1 MIKKIF
7 MVVVIIAIVVGGGF
21 YAFQQLMPE
30 EVVETQ
36 GPVFSTHEAKKGDIS
51 VGVEVVGQLDAT
63 NGGGIRV
70 PGNRYGGD
78 SAQYIIDE
86 FFVQEGDSVTQ
97 GQILAKILSDDIHNK
112 IDDLNEQ
119 IESQKKQLSQVTG
132 LPIDQLDNI
141 NPSQGIQILAPIDGS
156 IVNLQAKEG
165 QELTQ
170 GQIIARVVD
179 NSKFKVACKFTTA
192 ELKKV
197 KEGQKVVLKFPYFDG
212 FYEGKLTE
220 INSTPIPNDDKEDT
234 FGTSF
239 VYHAVVEGDN
249 PGLIQPEMKVNI
261 GLSNGEDVSDGV
273 TYFMYDGKVDGFVSE
288 EKVLNQVEAVATEVH
303 VKEMGNVKKGD
314 PIVTMS
320 GSDVKEMIQKYLDK
334 IRELN
339 NDRREYVTKL
349 DQLEIRSPMD
359 GVVGGIYRQQGESV
373 SAGDWIGDVY
383 NTSDMMIW
391 TEIDDVDIL
400 QVKQDAPVKVTVDAL
415 PGEQFEGK
423 VERVSTMSRD
433 RNGVTRFAVSI
444 QVKGGPQLRPGMQ
457 ARGFIDA
464 GSAKDVL
471 LIPLEGIFEE
481 DGVSKVELLK
491 KDGTT
496 EVVSIKL
503 GLMNDRYAEVVSG
516 LNEGDAIITGST
528 ADLLPSQHIKSD
540 DALIPSGD
548 GNEDSKDENNGN
560 DGNNNTDGNN

>member
-36 GPVFSTHEAKKGDIS
+36 GPIYSTQEVKRGDIS

-63 NGGGIRV
+63 DGGGIRV
-70 PGNRYGGD
+70 PGNRYSGD

-86 FFVQEGDSVTQ
+86 FFVEEGDPVKQ
-97 GQILAKILSDDIHNK
+97 GQVLAKLLSDDIHNK

-119 IESQKKQLSQVTG
+119 IESQKKQLSQITG
-132 LPIDQLDNI
+132 LPMDQLDNI

-165 QELTQ
+165 EELNQ

-179 NSKFKVACKFTTA
+179 NSRFKVACKLTTA
-192 ELKKV
+192 EFNRV
-197 KEGQKVVLKFPYFDG
+197 KEGQKVVLNFPYFDG
-212 FYEGKLTE
+212 FYEGTITE
-220 INSTPIPNDDKEDT
+220 INSTPIPNNDKDNE

-239 VYHAVVEGDN
+239 VYHAFVEGDN
-249 PGLIQPEMKVNI
+249 PGLIQPDMEVNI
-261 GLSNGEDVSDGV
+261 GLVNGTDVSAGV
-273 TYFMYDGKVDGFVSE
+273 TYFMYAGKVEGFANE

-303 VKEMGNVKKGD
+303 VKEMQNVKKGD

-339 NDRREYVTKL
+339 NERREYVTKL
-349 DQLEIRSPMD
+349 DQLEIKSPMD
-359 GVVGGIYRQQGESV
+359 GVVGGIFRQKGESV
-373 SAGDWIGDVY
+373 GAGDWIGDVY
-383 NTSDMMIW
+383 NTSNMMIW

-400 QVKQDAPVKVTVDAL
+400 HVKQDAPVKVTVDAL

-423 VERVSTMSRD
+423 VERVSTVSRD
-433 RNGVTRFAVSI
+433 RNGATSFAVSI
-444 QVKGGPQLRPGMQ
+444 QVKGSPQLKPGMQ

-481 DGVSKVELLK
+481 DGVSKVEILK

-496 EVVSIKL
+496 EVVSVKL

-516 LNEGDAIITGST
+516 LNEGDAVITGST

-540 DALIPSGD
+540 DSLIPSGD
-548 GNEDSKDENNGN
+548 GSKDDKDENNENNGN
-560 DGNNNTDGNN
+560 DNLDGNN